1 MVPLIVCRF
10 AHVAPLRRP
19 YSFENELVAIGALKD
34 PDLPLVVLVGASKD
48 YRPLAV
54 VAERGRGGRQGG
66 ARRALDQL
74 HSESIP
80 MFGSQSAKL
89 PTQTKTGPRQNQIKP
104 T

>member
-34 PDLPLVVLVGASKD
+34 PDQPLVVLIGASKD

-54 VAERGRGGRQGG
+54 VAERLRGEARGR
-66 ARRALDQL
+66 
-74 HSESIP
+74 SP
-80 MFGSQSAKL
+80 CFGSAPFRKHTHVWLAVCQVAD
-89 PTQTKTGPRQNQIKP
+89 TNQNRPLSKSN
-104 T
+104 